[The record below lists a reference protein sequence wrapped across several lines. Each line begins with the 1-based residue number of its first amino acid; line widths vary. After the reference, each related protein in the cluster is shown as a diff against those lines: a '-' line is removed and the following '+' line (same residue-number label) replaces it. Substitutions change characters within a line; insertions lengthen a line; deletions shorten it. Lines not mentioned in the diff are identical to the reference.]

1 MLLSV
6 ALVLLLNI
14 YYMYYISSTVISV
27 RLYGVNGTTVPMAAL
42 LRHLSDI
49 TIVTK
54 HSEHRD
60 HRQKKTSIVWHKQVR
75 CSIRQ

>member
-6 ALVLLLNI
+6 VLVLLLYI

-27 RLYGVNGTTVPMAAL
+27 GLYGVNGTTVPMAAA
-42 LRHLSDI
+42 LRQLSDI

-54 HSEHRD
+54 NSEHR
-60 HRQKKTSIVWHKQVR
+60 
-75 CSIRQ
+75 

>member
-6 ALVLLLNI
+6 VLVLLLNI

-27 RLYGVNGTTVPMAAL
+27 RLYGVNGTTVHMAAS

-54 HSEHRD
+54 HSGHRD
-60 HRQKKTSIVWHKQVR
+60 HWQKKTSIVWHKQVR
-75 CSIRQ
+75 CNIRQ